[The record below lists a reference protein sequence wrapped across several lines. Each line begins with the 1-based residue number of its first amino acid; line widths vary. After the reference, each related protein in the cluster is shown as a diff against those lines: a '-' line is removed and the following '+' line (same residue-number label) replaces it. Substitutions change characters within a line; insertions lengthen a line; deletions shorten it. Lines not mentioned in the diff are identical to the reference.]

1 MSEFS
6 EILKKTDELKN
17 VKLESAEYSKSE
29 KNLRVSVISSIDLG
43 ERGKNEIAAA
53 IKEKLPFASVEVD
66 LKKSVCDCDIAKKSI
81 YDFICEKFPSVK
93 GSVKIEDIVPS
104 VVCAETDCDK
114 NAVKTIAVDIC
125 AENEVCRHL
134 NGERFFDELKK
145 YLDKRFC
152 ENFTFSFNPRA
163 DENDLTALKQPEVD
177 VARIE
182 AIPLRYFKVGG
193 VTRLF
198 DDDETDEALYI
209 ADALVHTGETAVAG
223 KVLSVRQRETKAGKP
238 FYIVDISDGT
248 GRISGTVFSTKE
260 IIRKMEKVQEGSEII
275 AVGKCETV
283 NGYHRFTIKSINYCE
298 FPKNFV
304 YVERQSRR
312 PPETYLTVKPSD
324 IEEIRQTDMFSDM
337 TLPECFKGT
346 SIVVVD
352 LETTGTSPVDD
363 RVTEI
368 GAVKIVDGKITCKF
382 ATMVNPER
390 KIPERVVELTGI
402 TDDMVADAPKFEDVA
417 GDLYKFCY
425 GSIIVAHNLPFDY
438 TFIKNLS
445 KPLGYVYE
453 NRGMDTL
460 DLSRALVKGLPN
472 YQLNTV
478 CGHFGIEFLH
488 HRAYS
493 DALAT
498 AQMFIE
504 LIRIKGNLSV

>member
-6 EILKKTDELKN
+6 DKLKQAGALFSN
-17 VKLESAEYSKSE
+17 VKLNRAEYVKSE
-29 KNLRVSVISSIDLG
+29 KKLYVSVVTPRDLG
-43 ERGKNEIAAA
+43 VSGEKEIAD
-53 IKEKLPFASVEVD
+53 IINKNLPFLNAEVTA
-66 LKKSVCDCDIAKKSI
+66 KKSVCDGETAKTSI
-81 YDFICEKFPSVK
+81 YGFICEKFPSVK
-93 GSVKIEDIVPS
+93 GSIKSDDIVAS
-104 VVCAETDCDK
+104 VIGGEENERA
-114 NAVKTIAVDIC
+114 IAVDIR
-125 AENEVCRHL
+125 AENEVCKHL
-134 NGERFFDELKK
+134 SGERFFDELEK
-145 YLDKRFC
+145 YLNKNFC
-152 ENFTFSFNPRA
+152 EKFTFSFTPRA
-163 DENDLTALKQPEVD
+163 DENDLTALEQPKVD

-182 AIPLRYFKVGG
+182 AIPLRYFKVSA

-198 DDDETDEALYI
+198 DNNDTDEAMYI
-209 ADALVHTGETAVAG
+209 ADALEHTGETAVAG
-223 KVLSVRQRETKAGKP
+223 KVVSVRQRETKTGKP

-283 NGYHRFTIKSINYCE
+283 NGYHRFTIKSINFCD

-304 YVERQSRR
+304 FVERASRR

-324 IEEIRQTDMFSDM
+324 IEEMRQTDMFSDQ
-337 TLPECFKGT
+337 TVPECFKGT

-352 LETTGTSPVDD
+352 LETTGTSPADD
-363 RVTEI
+363 KVTEI
-368 GAVKIVDGKITCKF
+368 GAVKIENGKIVCKF
-382 ATMVNPER
+382 STMINPER
-390 KIPERVVELTGI
+390 KIPEKVVELTGI

-460 DLSRALVKGLPN
+460 DLSRALVKGLAN

-478 CGHFGIEFLH
+478 CAHFGIEFLH

-504 LIRIKGNLSV
+504 LIRIKGDLSI